1 MLPELGVIA
10 LACGFVTAL
19 LLAGTG
25 FTGARVL
32 ARSAAQA
39 QFVFVA
45 FAFGVLAWS
54 FAQGDF
60 SIQYVAQH
68 SNSKLPLEYRLAA
81 VWGGHEGSLLLW
93 TLILAGWTVAVAAR
107 SHRLPDALGRARARH
122 DGRNR
127 RRVPGVC
134 AVRIES
140 VSAPVAGRA
149 RRPRPESPAAGPGH
163 GVPSAAPL
171 HGLRRLLG
179 GVRVR
184 HSGARGRTAGSP
196 L

>member
-10 LACGFVTAL
+10 LACGLVTAL
-19 LLAGTG
+19 LLGGAG
-25 FTGARVL
+25 FSGARVL
-32 ARSAAQA
+32 ARSSAQA

-107 SHRLPDALGRARARH
+107 SHRP
-122 DGRNR
+122 
-127 RRVPGVC
+127 
-134 AVRIES
+134 
-140 VSAPVAGRA
+140 SAARA
-149 RRPRPESPAAGPGH
+149 RRPRPQSPAA
-163 GVPSAAPL
+163 
-171 HGLRRLLG
+171 
-179 GVRVR
+179 
-184 HSGARGRTAGSP
+184 
-196 L
+196 